1 MNTLIIL
8 LTIFEVL
15 VCLLLIGVILLQ
27 RSKGSGA
34 GVSFGGG
41 AAEAVFGA
49 QMGNVL
55 TKSTVILAIVFLVN
69 TLILSLL
76 VARRGGVDEGS
87 LMGSEVPRPAAAAP
101 AAPLDLPDTPPAGD
115 AASVLDD
122 VPVAAESDE
131 SAAPAVPAAPA
142 TPAESAAPA
151 VPATP
156 ATPAE
161 SAPAAPAAPAK

>member
-1 MNTLIIL
+1 MNTIIIL
-8 LTIFEVL
+8 LTILEVL

-69 TLILSLL
+69 TLMLSLL
-76 VARRGGVDEGS
+76 VARRGGVGEGS
-87 LMGSEVPRPAAAAP
+87 LMGNETPRPAAAAP
-101 AAPLDLPDTPPAGD
+101 AAAPTAPLDLPDTPSAGD

-122 VPVAAESDE
+122 VPVAAD
-131 SAAPAVPAAPA
+131 SAA
-142 TPAESAAPA
+142 PAESAAPA
-151 VPATP
+151 APAESAAP
-156 ATPAE
+156 AAPAASAE
-161 SAPAAPAAPAK
+161 SAPAAPAAPAE

>member
-8 LTIFEVL
+8 LTIFEVR

-69 TLILSLL
+69 TLALSLL
-76 VARRGGVDEGS
+76 VARRGSTGEGS
-87 LMGSEVPRPAAAAP
+87 LMSGETPRPAAPATAP
-101 AAPLDLPDTPPAGD
+101 AAPAGLPETAPAGD

-122 VPVAAESDE
+122 VPI
-131 SAAPAVPAAPA
+131 SAAPAAAEGAAQAAAPE
-142 TPAESAAPA
+142 TAPA
-151 VPATP
+151 PSP
-156 ATPAE
+156 
-161 SAPAAPAAPAK
+161 APAPAP

>member
-15 VCLLLIGVILLQ
+15 VCMLLIGVILLQ
-27 RSKGSGA
+27 RSKGSGT

-69 TLILSLL
+69 TLALSLL
-76 VARRGGVDEGS
+76 VARRGSTGEGS
-87 LMGSEVPRPAAAAP
+87 LMSGETPRPAAPAAAP
-101 AAPLDLPDTPPAGD
+101 ASLPETAPAED

-122 VPVAAESDE
+122 VPI
-131 SAAPAVPAAPA
+131 SAAPAAAEGAAQAAAPE
-142 TPAESAAPA
+142 TAPA
-151 VPATP
+151 PSP
-156 ATPAE
+156 
-161 SAPAAPAAPAK
+161 APAPAP